1 MQREL
6 KMKELQLL
14 DATRRKF
21 LLYQQQ
27 QKQSELAR
35 LDDEI
40 RRKVGIIS
48 IPEEFDSALNDVG
61 MNFKSLD
68 IFVTAE
74 AGRMM

>member
-27 QKQSELAR
+27 QKQSDLAR

-40 RRKVGIIS
+40 RRKVRS
-48 IPEEFDSALNDVG
+48 FMVASRYSVVVSA
-61 MNFKSLD
+61 KYSY
-68 IFVTAE
+68 A
-74 AGRMM
+74 AGV

>member
-21 LLYQQQ
+21 LMYQQQ

-40 RRKVGIIS
+40 RRKVRAIVESLSDYWYPGRVG
-48 IPEEFDSALNDVG
+48 SAVNDVG
-61 MNFKSLD
+61 MTFESLLTF
-68 IFVTAE
+68 I
-74 AGRMM
+74 